1 MCSRSKPSPPL
12 AAAVAATLL
21 LLGVTAFAAPEVA
34 AAANGKRVVTNSAN
48 PNLAAIAQGLPDKA
62 LFRVE
67 DLFLTGLGSVDLEL
81 ERFRVFAE
89 DAEIHSGGVV
99 LAAPENAYYRGTLE
113 GLPGS
118 MVVLSFR
125 QDIG

>member
-1 MCSRSKPSPPL
+1 MFTRSKPTPPL

-34 AAANGKRVVTNSAN
+34 AAAYGKRVTDAAN

-62 LFRVE
+62 SLRVE

-99 LAAPENAYYRGTLE
+99 L
-113 GLPGS
+113 
-118 MVVLSFR
+118 
-125 QDIG
+125 